1 MHRPY
6 ILFLLA
12 AALAT
17 AAPAAGIYEV
27 SRDGRTLFLLGGTI
41 HALPADE
48 RTLPQPYAEALQQA
62 DALCLETDMV
72 ALESPAFV
80 SEMFD
85 AFQYDDGQSLQSS
98 LGAAAYESLSDHSER
113 YGIPIASMEPFKPGF
128 ALLTIELT
136 HYIRMGMS
144 PPGLDQLLQN
154 QAIEQGKAL
163 CPLETP
169 EQQLE
174 HLLAAIG
181 NMSDADVIQAVEQS
195 RAQGDDWLQSFL
207 DKWRRGRHGGS
218 GHHGAVHDG
227 QRRQQLSPPDKA
239 AQRRLDATPH
249 RPRADRR
256 RWRQRPAAPGRH
268 APGGVHSGGQRP
280 SGRPR
285 WPHPAAAPRRIQSHP
300 PLKPVVPPWDCANC
314 GMLCHGDHCPK
325 CDADRWHGNHGQ
337 TLHCDIAHYGQTLAE
352 AETELQEAIH
362 RAQREQY
369 SHLRLITGRSGPI
382 QQAAAIRLQTM
393 RAQGRIRNY
402 HLQNPG
408 CYQIRL

>member
-6 ILFLLA
+6 ILFLL

-41 HALPADE
+41 HVLPADE

-80 SEMFD
+80 SEMLD

-136 HYIRMGMS
+136 HYIQMDMS

-154 QAIEQGKAL
+154 QAVEQGKTL

-169 EQQLE
+169 EQQLQ
-174 HLLAAIG
+174 HLVTAIG
-181 NMSDADVIQAVEQS
+181 DMSDAEVIQAVEQS
-195 RAQGDDWLQSFL
+195 QAQGDDWLQSFL
-207 DKWRRGRHGGS
+207 DKWRRGDMEDLDAMARFMMDS
-218 GHHGAVHDG
+218 GDNSYHHLIRLRNDAWM
-227 QRRQQLSPPDKA
+227 
-239 AQRRLDATPH
+239 RRLIG
-249 RPRADRR
+249 
-256 RWRQRPAAPGRH
+256 PAPT
-268 APGGVHSGGQRP
+268 
-280 SGRPR
+280 
-285 WPHPAAAPRRIQSHP
+285 AAGTAP
-300 PLKPVVPPWDCANC
+300 PL
-314 GMLCHGDHCPK
+314 
-325 CDADRWHGNHGQ
+325 AD
-337 TLHCDIAHYGQTLAE
+337 TPELEFIAVGSAHLGGPDGLIPQLR
-352 AETELQEAIH
+352 
-362 RAQREQY
+362 RAGYRVT
-369 SHLRLITGRSGPI
+369 RR
-382 QQAAAIRLQTM
+382 
-393 RAQGRIRNY
+393 
-402 HLQNPG
+402 
-408 CYQIRL
+408 